1 MPQDVKEED
10 ASSQNFDSINLLK
23 NVLQVISYELV

>member
-23 NVLQVISYELV
+23 NVLQLFNMN

>member
-1 MPQDVKEED
+1 MPQDVKGED

-23 NVLQVISYELV
+23 NVLQLFNMN